1 MPEKTIRDCGVQQ
14 YGYPI
19 FKLLVEVY
27 PQKFFPYAGEQ
38 CAVPAAARSL
48 SVRIPAVCPVM
59 AGRILQWVQYIL
71 ERGHTGTQWI
81 NGLTRPDSII
91 TRLPPCTVPRSVL
104 SSVLL
109 PRPPSRTSL
118 RLPSKGWLVCFVQAG
133 CLRSP
138 GRGSAPNPV
147 SLITVAPPV
156 PCMSTAP

>member
-1 MPEKTIRDCGVQQ
+1 MPEKTLRDCGVQQ

-27 PQKFFPYAGEQ
+27 PQKFFACAGEQ
-38 CAVPAAARSL
+38 CAVPATARSFP
-48 SVRIPAVCPVM
+48 VRIPAVCTGI

-71 ERGHTGTQWI
+71 ERRHTGTQWI
-81 NGLTRPDSII
+81 NGLTRPSII

-118 RLPSKGWLVCFVQAG
+118 RLPLKGWLVCFVQAG

-138 GRGSAPNPV
+138 GRGLVPNPV

-156 PCMSTAP
+156 PCVSTAP